1 VLVTWGRLL
10 NLIEE
15 ILSQRERILEIPL
28 LITMK
33 LPR

>member
-1 VLVTWGRLL
+1 LVTWGRLL
-10 NLIEE
+10 NLIEDME
-15 ILSQRERILEIPL
+15 QRERILEIPL